1 MTAPLTATV
10 TRPEPPPE
18 PVRPRLIAG
27 VCKTLD
33 GKGWVVSNSSVM
45 EHCDQR
51 PTYRLIT
58 IPTDAE
64 AKAFAEYV
72 AAMEELAAMPEL
84 ACDPRLGGLVA
95 DIRSARA
102 TYEAERS
109 KP

>member
-10 TRPEPPPE
+10 IRPEPPPE

-27 VCKTLD
+27 VCKTLNGMD
-33 GKGWVVSNSSVM
+33 WVVSNSPVM
-45 EHCDQR
+45 ESCDQR
-51 PTYRLIT
+51 PTFRLIT

-72 AAMEELAAMPEL
+72 AVTETALRAWRSGASDAAYLSHLADE
-84 ACDPRLGGLVA
+84 
-95 DIRSARA
+95 ARA
-102 TYEAERS
+102 AYEAERS

>member
-18 PVRPRLIAG
+18 PVRPRIRAAVAPGHCGLWDL
-27 VCKTLD
+27 T
-33 GKGWVVSNSSVM
+33 SNILA
-45 EHCDQR
+45 
-51 PTYRLIT
+51 YRNQPGYREIT

-72 AAMEELAAMPEL
+72 ALTETALRAWRNGKSDAVHLSHLA
-84 ACDPRLGGLVA
+84 DR
-95 DIRSARA
+95 ARA
-102 TYEAERS
+102 AYEAERS